1 MHDPIILRFTT
12 ITAYLGL
19 LGATLLMG
27 CGKDLDLDL
36 DPQNASAPACSTQS
50 VIVGDRPHIYTWI
63 DLYADGHR
71 DTAWSNNTM
80 FYPGAS
86 PIPYRIH
93 LASSQPHDQIIL
105 KAPEP
110 RDTLV
115 CVGDSLWLDGSKQW
129 HWVPA
134 GADTTWLNWGPQAR
148 DSLVEPKVQIVNK
161 ESILAALDTIIPYQQ
176 EAQPALD
183 ILQWYNDVSFL
194 SFESSQLLL
203 RLGYYGDGY
212 CSDAVAACPTLIRG
226 CMRAIDA
233 TSATPTLGFD
243 HAQNAAPGLYNW
255 KLVVSNRFGYSDSL
269 VGTTRVLAFS
279 CPTAYFID

>member
-1 MHDPIILRFTT
+1 MHVPIILRFTT
-12 ITAYLGL
+12 FTAYLGL
-19 LGATLLMG
+19 LGATLLLG

-36 DPQNASAPACSTQS
+36 DPQNASASACSTQS
-50 VIVGDRPHIYTWI
+50 VIVGDRPHVYTWI

-71 DTAWSNNTM
+71 DTVWANHS
-80 FYPGAS
+80 FAYHGAS
-86 PIPYRIH
+86 PIPYRVPRI
-93 LASSQPHDQIIL
+93 SSQPQIQVIL

-110 RDTLV
+110 KDTLV
-115 CVGDSLWLDGSKQW
+115 CAGDSLWQDGSKQW

-134 GADTTWLNWGPQAR
+134 GADTTWFNWGPQAR
-148 DSLVEPKVQIVNK
+148 DSLVEPKVQIVDK

-176 EAQPALD
+176 EAQPTLD
-183 ILQWYNDVSFL
+183 ILQWYNDASFL
-194 SFESSQLLL
+194 SLESSQPLL

-212 CSDAVAACPTLIRG
+212 CPDAAAECPTLTRA
-226 CMRAIDA
+226 CMKMYDA
-233 TSATPTLGFD
+233 VSATPTLGFD
-243 HAQNAAPGLYNW
+243 PAQNAAPGLYHW

>member
-1 MHDPIILRFTT
+1 MHIPFILRFTT

-19 LGATLLMG
+19 LGATLLLG
-27 CGKDLDLDL
+27 CGKDLDL

-50 VIVGDRPHIYTWI
+50 VIVGDRPHVYTWI

-71 DTAWSNNTM
+71 DTVWSNNTM
-80 FYPGAS
+80 FYPGAN
-86 PIPYRIH
+86 PVPYRIH
-93 LASSQPHDQIIL
+93 LASSQSHDQIIL
-105 KAPEP
+105 KVPEP

-115 CVGDSLWLDGSKQW
+115 CAGDSLWQDGSQQW

-134 GADTTWLNWGPQAR
+134 GTDTTWLNWGPQAR

-183 ILQWYNDVSFL
+183 ILQWYNDVSLL
-194 SFESSQLLL
+194 SFESSQPLL
-203 RLGYYGDGY
+203 RLGYYGEGY
-212 CSDAVAACPTLIRG
+212 CPDAATECSMLTRACMKMYDAV
-226 CMRAIDA
+226 
-233 TSATPTLGFD
+233 SATPTLGFD
-243 HAQNAAPGLYNW
+243 IAQNAAPGLYHW

-269 VGTTRVLAFS
+269 VGTTRVLAFF
-279 CPTAYFID
+279 CPIVFYAE